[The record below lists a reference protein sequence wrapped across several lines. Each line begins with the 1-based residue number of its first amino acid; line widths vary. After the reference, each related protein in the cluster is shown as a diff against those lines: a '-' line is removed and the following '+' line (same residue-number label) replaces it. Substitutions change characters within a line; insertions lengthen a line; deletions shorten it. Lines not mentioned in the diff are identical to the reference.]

1 MQSVCITNSMAL
13 SHYTHKENKK
23 SADNHSPAAVGTGA
37 AGPRGV
43 ALQEAALCWFNG
55 AALIPR
61 HVSGLWCLAKSGI
74 TLLRYQATATKKVLP
89 I

>member
-1 MQSVCITNSMAL
+1 MQSVCIANSMAL

-23 SADNHSPAAVGTGA
+23 AQKITAQRLWALEQR
-37 AGPRGV
+37 GPRGV
-43 ALQEAALCWFNG
+43 ALQGAALCWFNG
-55 AALIPR
+55 AALIPQ

-74 TLLRYQATATKKVLP
+74 TLLRYQATATKRVLP